1 MTDDIEFD
9 DDSQDENESQPI
21 REIRQQ
27 LREEAKARKAAE
39 GRARGSELK
48 AAMADAGVPLNARTK
63 FFLKNY
69 EGESTEP
76 EDVKAALIENG
87 FLDEETPVQE
97 VSPEESQAHK
107 VLSQAA
113 QGADPT
119 KGQSN
124 EEQAHAELRALYDST
139 GGRSDPF
146 LLQQQAIAIMEKYNQ
161 PMTFGSR
168 AGEE

>member
-9 DDSQDENESQPI
+9 DPQDENESGPI

-27 LREEAKARKAAE
+27 LREEARARKAAE
-39 GRARGSELK
+39 GRARSAELK
-48 AAMADAGVPLNARTK
+48 GAMADAGVPLNARTK
-63 FFLKNY
+63 FFLANY
-69 EGESTEP
+69 DGEP
-76 EDVKAALIENG
+76 EVDAVKAALVEHG
-87 FLDEETPVQE
+87 FLDEDAPSRE
-97 VSPEESQAHK
+97 VSSDEAQAHQQ
-107 VLSQAA
+107 LAQAA

-119 KGQSN
+119 TGQSN
-124 EEQAHAELRALYDST
+124 EDQAHAELRALYEST

-146 LLQQQAIAIMEKYNQ
+146 MLQQKAISIMEKYNQ

>member
-9 DDSQDENESQPI
+9 DDSQDENESGPI

-39 GRARGSELK
+39 GRARSSELK
-48 AAMADAGVPLNARTK
+48 ASMADAGVPLTARTK

-87 FLDEETPVQE
+87 FLDEETPTQE
-97 VSPEESQAHK
+97 VTPEESQAHK

-119 KGQSN
+119 QGQGN
-124 EEQAHAELRALYDST
+124 EERAHAELRALYDST
-139 GGRSDPF
+139 GPNSDSVA
-146 LLQQQAIAIMEKYNQ
+146 LQAQAVAIMEKYNLPVQ
-161 PMTFGSR
+161 YGSS
-168 AGEE
+168 GV